1 MHQNIV
7 SIVSKAVLV
16 FKLETST
23 PHARG
28 LQVPVALDLHQVA
41 PENVPECRSN
51 LHQNYRTNSTTTT
64 LETTQKNAS
73 IGPLLVTTQGQFQG
87 IGCEAIS
94 GTIRVVP

>member
-1 MHQNIV
+1 MLAFEP
-7 SIVSKAVLV
+7 K
-16 FKLETST
+16 TST
-23 PHARG
+23 PQARG
-28 LQVPVALDLHQVA
+28 LRVPVAPDLHYVA